1 MTRPEYVYVVA
12 IAKPPE
18 EVWKGLTSPE
28 FTRQYWHKTDVS
40 SDFKV
45 GSRIEFLTED
55 GHIGCEGEILS
66 IDYPAELSFTWQF
79 PRNPDTARELPS
91 RVTFRLEPIT
101 TGTRL
106 TVIHDQFPENSKMYE
121 LIEPGWP
128 LVICGLK
135 TLLESGE
142 AVDFSAE
149 HG

>member
-1 MTRPEYVYVVA
+1 MSRPEYIYVVA
-12 IAKPPE
+12 IASTPDD
-18 EVWKGLTSPE
+18 VWKGLTSPE
-28 FTRQYWHKTDVS
+28 FTKQYWHKTSVS

-45 GSRIEFLTED
+45 GSRIEFITED

-66 IDYPAELSFTWQF
+66 VDFPSELSFTWQF
-79 PRNPDTARELPS
+79 PRNPETSMEPPS
-91 RVTFRLEPIT
+91 RVTFRLEPIA

-106 TVIHDQFPENSKMYE
+106 TVIHDQFIDSSRMYD

-135 TLLESGE
+135 TLLEAGA